1 MNPLP
6 TAAGKNTSAA
16 PGHNGM
22 NFKQI
27 VQNVCLFNPGFRR
40 HPLVQKYSRLRCP
53 LWKFSSL
60 YKAEALYEDRL
71 KSYKAA
77 SVCVFVYFYRFF
89 KLLGLKACQYNI
101 SIMIRI
107 KLELN

>member
-60 YKAEALYEDRL
+60 YKAEALYEGRL
-71 KSYKAA
+71 KVIQGVKGESGKRLRSKFGRNHY
-77 SVCVFVYFYRFF
+77 
-89 KLLGLKACQYNI
+89 
-101 SIMIRI
+101 
-107 KLELN
+107 